1 MAGLPYSSAL
11 ILGVDDHVGA
21 YLARLLDARG
31 VRVSGVASGRDG
43 LPDAIGGLGIGDAVT
58 MLDADAAIAA
68 AGAGTPDV
76 IFAIAGAGD
85 GNAAIIDAAAAG
97 VRLAHVVDIDR
108 LRHDST
114 AMAGA
119 RRIAD
124 LRQTQQ
130 RLAFNA
136 ILHPHDSRFG
146 PRDSLPARIT
156 GAALRASND
165 AATPLELIE
174 TGPRDWGWT
183 PEYVD
188 AVLRLAALPVLRDA
202 AVASGHALTTAEF
215 ADHAFAHFGKAA
227 ADHVTILPG
236 AAVPD
241 TTTTTAAA
249 ALKAATGWSASTHG
263 RDLVRA
269 LSEGAASRA

>member
-31 VRVSGVASGRDG
+31 VLVSGVASGRAG

-58 MLDADAAIAA
+58 MLDPDAAIAA
-68 AGAGTPDV
+68 AGAGTPGV
-76 IFAIAGAGD
+76 IFAIAGD

-97 VRLAHVVDIDR
+97 VRLAHVVEIDQLR
-108 LRHDST
+108 LDPA
-114 AMAGA
+114 AMAAA

-146 PRDSLPARIT
+146 PRDSLPARVT
-156 GAALRASND
+156 GAAFRAANG
-165 AATPLELIE
+165 AAAPLELVE

-215 ADHAFAHFGKAA
+215 AEHAFAHFGKSA

-236 AAVPD
+236 ATAPD
-241 TTTTTAAA
+241 TTSATAAA

-263 RDLVRA
+263 RDLIRA